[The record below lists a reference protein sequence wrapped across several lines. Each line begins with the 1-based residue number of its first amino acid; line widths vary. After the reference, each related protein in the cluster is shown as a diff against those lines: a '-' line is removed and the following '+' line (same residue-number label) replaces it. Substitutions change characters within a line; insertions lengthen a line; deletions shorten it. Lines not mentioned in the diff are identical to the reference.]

1 MKFFQKRGV
10 AIAVLILAIIA
21 SGAWGLHKAPTVS
34 TPEGGEKLDP
44 SLSTAAFTQY
54 VRDDADVL
62 SNKTEEAIGLY
73 NANWDKMFGSIM
85 AVVTTESAN
94 DIENAAYDYAIEMQ
108 LAENDAILVIAKQQ
122 QDYYLLASGNFYD
135 LLSGLSQ
142 SFVASCMADN
152 VQKGD
157 YDAAVCSLCAALH
170 VELSQQYQQS
180 EAALDE
186 AANGVMFIMILV
198 IFFVLWIMLDGM
210 RYRRYR
216 RRYMMPG
223 MGIPTVVY
231 RPIFWGRRPPR
242 GPRPPRSGGPRPP
255 QGGPRP
261 PRSGS
266 FGGQSPPAPA
276 AETTLELGRFVWRLW
291 QHRPRRRLWQR
302 QYRWFRQQPRRW
314 LRRKPRRR
322 LWRRP
327 RWRLWWRPRW
337 RFWRR
342 PRWRFW
348 RRPRWR
354 LWRSALKYFRVIL
367 QDKKARRFEPTCF
380 FCLRELTKKRR
391 SKAFFARDGARR
403 PTRTGTC
410 YVVQAGGF

>member
-21 SGAWGLHKAPTVS
+21 SGAWGLHKAPAVS

-62 SNKTEEAIGLY
+62 SDKTEEAIGLY

-135 LLSGLSQ
+135 LLSRLSQ

-157 YDAAVCSLCAALH
+157 YDAAVRSLCAALH

-198 IFFVLWIMLDGM
+198 IFFIIWIMLDGM

-223 MGIPTVVY
+223 MGVPTVVDAISLF
-231 RPIFWGRRPPR
+231 RQAELELDVPR
-242 GPRPPRSGGPRPP
+242 GVLVTMQDVDTRVREMGRLVGYSCDLALHRGLSLGEI
-255 QGGPRP
+255 
-261 PRSGS
+261 
-266 FGGQSPPAPA
+266 PAF
-276 AETTLELGRFVWRLW
+276 L
-291 QHRPRRRLWQR
+291 
-302 QYRWFRQQPRRW
+302 
-314 LRRKPRRR
+314 
-322 LWRRP
+322 
-327 RWRLWWRPRW
+327 
-337 RFWRR
+337 
-342 PRWRFW
+342 
-348 RRPRWR
+348 
-354 LWRSALKYFRVIL
+354 S
-367 QDKKARRFEPTCF
+367 
-380 FCLRELTKKRR
+380 
-391 SKAFFARDGARR
+391 
-403 PTRTGTC
+403 
-410 YVVQAGGF
+410 

>member
-21 SGAWGLHKAPTVS
+21 SGAWGLHKAPAVS

-62 SNKTEEAIGLY
+62 SDKTEEAIGLY

-135 LLSGLSQ
+135 LLSRLSQ

-157 YDAAVCSLCAALH
+157 YDAAVRSLCAALH

-186 AANGVMFIMILV
+186 VANGVMFIMILV
-198 IFFVLWIMLDGM
+198 IFFIIWIMLDGM

-223 MGIPTVVY
+223 MGVPTVMY
-231 RPIFWGRRPPR
+231 HPIFWGRRPPR
-242 GPRPPRSGGPRPP
+242 GPRPP

-261 PRSGS
+261 PYSGGS
-266 FGGQSPPAPA
+266 SGGNRRPP
-276 AETTLELGRFVWRLW
+276 
-291 QHRPRRRLWQR
+291 
-302 QYRWFRQQPRRW
+302 QQPRR
-314 LRRKPRRR
+314 PSGGSGNS
-322 LWRRP
+322 
-327 RWRLWWRPRW
+327 
-337 RFWRR
+337 F
-342 PRWRFW
+342 
-348 RRPRWR
+348 
-354 LWRSALKYFRVIL
+354 
-367 QDKKARRFEPTCF
+367 
-380 FCLRELTKKRR
+380 
-391 SKAFFARDGARR
+391 
-403 PTRTGTC
+403 
-410 YVVQAGGF
+410 GGFGSSGRGGGFGSGNFGGFGGSRGGGFGGSRGGGFGGGRGGGFGGSRGGGFGGGRGGGFGGRR

>member
-10 AIAVLILAIIA
+10 AIVVLILAIVA
-21 SGAWGLHKAPTVS
+21 SSAWGLHKTPAVS

-54 VRDDADVL
+54 VRDEADIL
-62 SNKTEEAIGLY
+62 SDKTEEAVGLY

-122 QDYYLLASGNFYD
+122 QDYYLLASGDFYD

-142 SFVASCMADN
+142 SFVASCMADG

-157 YDAAVCSLCAALH
+157 YDAAVRSLCAALH

-186 AANGVMFIMILV
+186 AANGVMFIMILI
-198 IFFVLWIMLDGM
+198 IFFIIWIMLDGM

-261 PRSGS
+261 PYSGGSSGGNRRPPQPPRRPSSSGGS
-266 FGGQSPPAPA
+266 FGGFGS
-276 AETTLELGRFVWRLW
+276 TGR
-291 QHRPRRRLWQR
+291 
-302 QYRWFRQQPRRW
+302 
-314 LRRKPRRR
+314 
-322 LWRRP
+322 
-327 RWRLWWRPRW
+327 
-337 RFWRR
+337 
-342 PRWRFW
+342 
-348 RRPRWR
+348 
-354 LWRSALKYFRVIL
+354 
-367 QDKKARRFEPTCF
+367 
-380 FCLRELTKKRR
+380 
-391 SKAFFARDGARR
+391 G
-403 PTRTGTC
+403 
-410 YVVQAGGF
+410 GGFGSGSVGGFGSSRGGGFGGSRGGGFGGGRGGGFGGSRGGGFGGGRGGGFGGRR

>member
-21 SGAWGLHKAPTVS
+21 SGAWGLHKTPAVS

-54 VRDDADVL
+54 VRDEADIL
-62 SNKTEEAIGLY
+62 SDKTEEAIGLY

-142 SFVASCMADN
+142 SFVASCMESG
-152 VQKGD
+152 VQKSD
-157 YDAAVCSLCAALH
+157 YDAAVQEICSRLH
-170 VELSQQYQQS
+170 VELSQQYQQDQT
-180 EAALDE
+180 AQDDAGTAVL
-186 AANGVMFIMILV
+186 FIMLLV
-198 IFFVLWIMLDGM
+198 LLFLIWIWLDRM
-210 RYRRYR
+210 RYNRYR

-223 MGIPTVVY
+223 MGVPTVMY
-231 RPIFWGRRPPR
+231 HPIFWGRRPPR

-261 PRSGS
+261 PYSGGSSGGNRRPPQPPRRPSGGSGNSFGGFGSSGRGGGFGSGNFGGFGGSSRGGGFGGGGS
-266 FGGQSPPAPA
+266 FGGFGGSRGGGFGGGRS
-276 AETTLELGRFVWRLW
+276 GRFGGGR
-291 QHRPRRRLWQR
+291 
-302 QYRWFRQQPRRW
+302 
-314 LRRKPRRR
+314 
-322 LWRRP
+322 
-327 RWRLWWRPRW
+327 
-337 RFWRR
+337 
-342 PRWRFW
+342 
-348 RRPRWR
+348 
-354 LWRSALKYFRVIL
+354 
-367 QDKKARRFEPTCF
+367 
-380 FCLRELTKKRR
+380 
-391 SKAFFARDGARR
+391 G
-403 PTRTGTC
+403 
-410 YVVQAGGF
+410 GGFGGRR

>member
-10 AIAVLILAIIA
+10 AIAVLILAIVA
-21 SGAWGLHKAPTVS
+21 SSAWGLHKAPAVS

-44 SLSTAAFTQY
+44 SLSAAAFTQY
-54 VRDDADVL
+54 VRDDAGVL
-62 SNKTEEAIGLY
+62 SDKTEEAIGLY

-122 QDYYLLASGNFYD
+122 QDYYLLASGDFYD

-186 AANGVMFIMILV
+186 AANGVMFIMILI

-223 MGIPTVVY
+223 MGVPTVMY
-231 RPIFWGRRPPR
+231 HPIFWGRRPPR

-255 QGGPRP
+255 QGGPSGGNRRP
-261 PRSGS
+261 P
-266 FGGQSPPAPA
+266 
-276 AETTLELGRFVWRLW
+276 
-291 QHRPRRRLWQR
+291 
-302 QYRWFRQQPRRW
+302 QQPRR
-314 LRRKPRRR
+314 PSGSSGSS
-322 LWRRP
+322 
-327 RWRLWWRPRW
+327 
-337 RFWRR
+337 F
-342 PRWRFW
+342 
-348 RRPRWR
+348 
-354 LWRSALKYFRVIL
+354 
-367 QDKKARRFEPTCF
+367 
-380 FCLRELTKKRR
+380 
-391 SKAFFARDGARR
+391 
-403 PTRTGTC
+403 
-410 YVVQAGGF
+410 GGFGSSGRGGSFGSGNFGGFGGGSRGGGFGGGRSGGFGGGRGGGFGGRR

>member
-10 AIAVLILAIIA
+10 AIVVLILAIVA
-21 SGAWGLHKAPTVS
+21 SSAWGLHKTPAVS

-54 VRDDADVL
+54 VRDDAGVL
-62 SNKTEEAIGLY
+62 SDKTEEAVGLY

-122 QDYYLLASGNFYD
+122 QDYYLLASGDFYD
-135 LLSGLSQ
+135 LLSDLSQ

-157 YDAAVCSLCAALH
+157 YDAAVRSLCAALH

-186 AANGVMFIMILV
+186 AANGVMFIMILI

-223 MGIPTVVY
+223 MGVPTVMY
-231 RPIFWGRRPPR
+231 HPIFWGRRPPR
-242 GPRPPRSGGPRPP
+242 GPRPPRSGGSRPPHSGGPSGGNHRPP
-255 QGGPRP
+255 QP
-261 PRSGS
+261 PRRPSGGSGNSFGGFGSSGRGGGFGSGNFGGFGGSSRGGGFGGGGS
-266 FGGQSPPAPA
+266 FGGFGGSR
-276 AETTLELGRFVWRLW
+276 G
-291 QHRPRRRLWQR
+291 
-302 QYRWFRQQPRRW
+302 
-314 LRRKPRRR
+314 
-322 LWRRP
+322 
-327 RWRLWWRPRW
+327 
-337 RFWRR
+337 
-342 PRWRFW
+342 
-348 RRPRWR
+348 
-354 LWRSALKYFRVIL
+354 
-367 QDKKARRFEPTCF
+367 
-380 FCLRELTKKRR
+380 
-391 SKAFFARDGARR
+391 
-403 PTRTGTC
+403 
-410 YVVQAGGF
+410 GGFGGGRSGGFGGGRGGGFGGRR

>member
-10 AIAVLILAIIA
+10 AIAVLILAILA
-21 SGAWGLHKAPTVS
+21 SGAWGLHKAPVVS

-54 VRDDADVL
+54 VRDDAGVL
-62 SNKTEEAIGLY
+62 SDKTEEAIGLY

-85 AVVTTESAN
+85 AVVTVQSSDN
-94 DIENAAYDYAIEMQ
+94 LENTAYDYADTMQ
-108 LAENDAILVIAKQQ
+108 LGTNDAILVIAEQQ
-122 QDYYLLASGNFYD
+122 QNYYVVASGNFYD

-186 AANGVMFIMILV
+186 AANGVMFIMILI
-198 IFFVLWIMLDGM
+198 IFFILWITLDGM

-231 RPIFWGRRPPR
+231 HPIFWGRRPPR
-242 GPRPPRSGGPRPP
+242 GPRPPRPPRSGGPRPP

-261 PRSGS
+261 PYSGGPSGGNRRPPQPPRRPSGSGNSFGGFGGGRGGGFGGGS
-266 FGGQSPPAPA
+266 FGGFGGGSR
-276 AETTLELGRFVWRLW
+276 G
-291 QHRPRRRLWQR
+291 
-302 QYRWFRQQPRRW
+302 
-314 LRRKPRRR
+314 
-322 LWRRP
+322 
-327 RWRLWWRPRW
+327 
-337 RFWRR
+337 
-342 PRWRFW
+342 
-348 RRPRWR
+348 
-354 LWRSALKYFRVIL
+354 
-367 QDKKARRFEPTCF
+367 
-380 FCLRELTKKRR
+380 
-391 SKAFFARDGARR
+391 
-403 PTRTGTC
+403 
-410 YVVQAGGF
+410 GGFGGGHSGGFGGGGRGGGFGGRR

>member
-10 AIAVLILAIIA
+10 AIVVLILAIVA
-21 SGAWGLHKAPTVS
+21 SSAWGLHKTPAVS

-54 VRDDADVL
+54 VRDDADVF
-62 SNKTEEAIGLY
+62 SDKTEEVIGLY

-85 AVVTTESAN
+85 AVITTESAN
-94 DIENAAYDYAIEMQ
+94 DIENAAYDYAAEMQ

-135 LLSGLSQ
+135 LLSRLSQ

-157 YDAAVCSLCAALH
+157 YDAAVRSLCAALH

-186 AANGVMFIMILV
+186 AANGVMFIMILI
-198 IFFVLWIMLDGM
+198 IFFIIWIMLDGM

-261 PRSGS
+261 PYSGGSSGGNRRPPQPPRRPSSSGGS
-266 FGGQSPPAPA
+266 FGGFGS
-276 AETTLELGRFVWRLW
+276 TGR
-291 QHRPRRRLWQR
+291 
-302 QYRWFRQQPRRW
+302 
-314 LRRKPRRR
+314 
-322 LWRRP
+322 
-327 RWRLWWRPRW
+327 
-337 RFWRR
+337 
-342 PRWRFW
+342 
-348 RRPRWR
+348 
-354 LWRSALKYFRVIL
+354 
-367 QDKKARRFEPTCF
+367 
-380 FCLRELTKKRR
+380 
-391 SKAFFARDGARR
+391 G
-403 PTRTGTC
+403 
-410 YVVQAGGF
+410 GGFGSGSVGGFGSSRGGGFGGSRGGGFGGGRGGGFGGSRGGGFGGGRGGGFGGRR

>member
-10 AIAVLILAIIA
+10 AIVVLILAIVA
-21 SGAWGLHKAPTVS
+21 SSAWGLHKAPAVS

-54 VRDDADVL
+54 VRDEADIL
-62 SNKTEEAIGLY
+62 SDKTEEAVGLY

-85 AVVTTESAN
+85 AGGTTESAN

-122 QDYYLLASGNFYD
+122 QDYYLLASGDFYD

-142 SFVASCMADN
+142 SFVASCMADG

-157 YDAAVCSLCAALH
+157 YDAAVRSLCAALH

-186 AANGVMFIMILV
+186 AANGVMFIMILI

-223 MGIPTVVY
+223 MGVPTVMY
-231 RPIFWGRRPPR
+231 HPIFWGRRPPR
-242 GPRPPRSGGPRPP
+242 GPRPPCSGGPRPP
-255 QGGPRP
+255 QGGRGSSSGNRRP
-261 PRSGS
+261 PQQPRRPSGGSGNSFGGFGSSGRGGGFGSGNFGGFGGSSRGGGFGGGGS
-266 FGGQSPPAPA
+266 FGGFGGSR
-276 AETTLELGRFVWRLW
+276 G
-291 QHRPRRRLWQR
+291 
-302 QYRWFRQQPRRW
+302 
-314 LRRKPRRR
+314 
-322 LWRRP
+322 
-327 RWRLWWRPRW
+327 
-337 RFWRR
+337 
-342 PRWRFW
+342 
-348 RRPRWR
+348 
-354 LWRSALKYFRVIL
+354 
-367 QDKKARRFEPTCF
+367 
-380 FCLRELTKKRR
+380 
-391 SKAFFARDGARR
+391 
-403 PTRTGTC
+403 
-410 YVVQAGGF
+410 GGFGGGRSGGFGGGRGGGFGGRR

>member
-1 MKFFQKRGV
+1 M
-10 AIAVLILAIIA
+10 LILAIVA
-21 SGAWGLHKAPTVS
+21 SSAWGLHKAPAVS

-44 SLSTAAFTQY
+44 SLSAAAFTQY
-54 VRDDADVL
+54 VRDDAGVL
-62 SNKTEEAIGLY
+62 SDKTEEAIGLY

-122 QDYYLLASGNFYD
+122 QDYYLLASGDFYD

-157 YDAAVCSLCAALH
+157 YDAAVRSLCAALH

-223 MGIPTVVY
+223 MGVPTVMY
-231 RPIFWGRRPPR
+231 HPIFWGRRPPR
-242 GPRPPRSGGPRPP
+242 GPRPP

-266 FGGQSPPAPA
+266 SSGGNRRPP
-276 AETTLELGRFVWRLW
+276 
-291 QHRPRRRLWQR
+291 
-302 QYRWFRQQPRRW
+302 QQPRR
-314 LRRKPRRR
+314 PSGSSGSS
-322 LWRRP
+322 
-327 RWRLWWRPRW
+327 
-337 RFWRR
+337 F
-342 PRWRFW
+342 
-348 RRPRWR
+348 
-354 LWRSALKYFRVIL
+354 
-367 QDKKARRFEPTCF
+367 
-380 FCLRELTKKRR
+380 
-391 SKAFFARDGARR
+391 
-403 PTRTGTC
+403 
-410 YVVQAGGF
+410 GGFGSSGRGGSFGSGNFGGFGGSSRGGGFGGGGSRGGGFGGGRSGGFGGGRGGGFGGRR

>member
-10 AIAVLILAIIA
+10 AIVVLILAIVA
-21 SGAWGLHKAPTVS
+21 SSAWGLHKTPAVS

-54 VRDDADVL
+54 VRDDAGVL
-62 SNKTEEAIGLY
+62 SDKTEEAIGLY

-122 QDYYLLASGNFYD
+122 QDYYLLASGDFYD

-142 SFVASCMADN
+142 SFVASCMADG

-157 YDAAVCSLCAALH
+157 YDAAVRSLCAALH

-186 AANGVMFIMILV
+186 AANGVMFIMILI

-223 MGIPTVVY
+223 MGVPTVMY
-231 RPIFWGRRPPR
+231 HPIFWGHRPPR
-242 GPRPPRSGGPRPP
+242 GPRPPCSGGPRPP
-255 QGGPRP
+255 QGGRGSSSGNRRP
-261 PRSGS
+261 PQQPRRPSGGSGNSFGGFGSSGRGGGFGSGNFGGFGGSSRGGGFGGGGS
-266 FGGQSPPAPA
+266 FGGFGGSR
-276 AETTLELGRFVWRLW
+276 G
-291 QHRPRRRLWQR
+291 
-302 QYRWFRQQPRRW
+302 
-314 LRRKPRRR
+314 
-322 LWRRP
+322 
-327 RWRLWWRPRW
+327 
-337 RFWRR
+337 
-342 PRWRFW
+342 
-348 RRPRWR
+348 
-354 LWRSALKYFRVIL
+354 
-367 QDKKARRFEPTCF
+367 
-380 FCLRELTKKRR
+380 
-391 SKAFFARDGARR
+391 
-403 PTRTGTC
+403 
-410 YVVQAGGF
+410 GGFGGGRSGGFGGGRGGGFGGRR

>member
-10 AIAVLILAIIA
+10 AIVVLILAIVA
-21 SGAWGLHKAPTVS
+21 SSAWGLHKTPAVS

-54 VRDDADVL
+54 VRDDAGVL
-62 SNKTEEAIGLY
+62 SDKTEEAIGLY

-122 QDYYLLASGNFYD
+122 QDYYLLASGDFYD

-157 YDAAVCSLCAALH
+157 YDAAVRSLCAALH

-198 IFFVLWIMLDGM
+198 IFFIIWIMLDGM

-223 MGIPTVVY
+223 MGVPTVMY
-231 RPIFWGRRPPR
+231 HPIFWGRRPPR
-242 GPRPPRSGGPRPP
+242 GPRPPCSGGPRPP
-255 QGGPRP
+255 QGGRGSSSGNRRP
-261 PRSGS
+261 PQQPRRPSGGSGNSFGGFGSSGRGGGFGSGNFGGFGGSSRGGGFGGGGS
-266 FGGQSPPAPA
+266 FGGFGGSR
-276 AETTLELGRFVWRLW
+276 G
-291 QHRPRRRLWQR
+291 
-302 QYRWFRQQPRRW
+302 
-314 LRRKPRRR
+314 
-322 LWRRP
+322 
-327 RWRLWWRPRW
+327 
-337 RFWRR
+337 
-342 PRWRFW
+342 
-348 RRPRWR
+348 
-354 LWRSALKYFRVIL
+354 
-367 QDKKARRFEPTCF
+367 
-380 FCLRELTKKRR
+380 
-391 SKAFFARDGARR
+391 
-403 PTRTGTC
+403 
-410 YVVQAGGF
+410 GGFGGGRSGGFGGGRGGGFGGRR

>member
-10 AIAVLILAIIA
+10 AIVVLILAIVA
-21 SGAWGLHKAPTVS
+21 SSAWGLHKAPVVS

-44 SLSTAAFTQY
+44 SLSTAAFEQY
-54 VRDDADVL
+54 VRDDAGVL
-62 SNKTEEAIGLY
+62 SDKTEEAIGLY

-122 QDYYLLASGNFYD
+122 QDYYLLASGDFYD

-157 YDAAVCSLCAALH
+157 YDAAVRSLCAALH

-186 AANGVMFIMILV
+186 AANGVMFIMILI
-198 IFFVLWIMLDGM
+198 IFFIIWIMLDGM

-261 PRSGS
+261 PYSGGSSGGNRRPPQPPRRPSSSGGS
-266 FGGQSPPAPA
+266 FGGFGS
-276 AETTLELGRFVWRLW
+276 TGR
-291 QHRPRRRLWQR
+291 
-302 QYRWFRQQPRRW
+302 
-314 LRRKPRRR
+314 
-322 LWRRP
+322 
-327 RWRLWWRPRW
+327 
-337 RFWRR
+337 
-342 PRWRFW
+342 
-348 RRPRWR
+348 
-354 LWRSALKYFRVIL
+354 
-367 QDKKARRFEPTCF
+367 
-380 FCLRELTKKRR
+380 
-391 SKAFFARDGARR
+391 G
-403 PTRTGTC
+403 
-410 YVVQAGGF
+410 GGFGSGSVGGFGSSRGGGFGGSRGGSFGGGRGGGFGGSRGGGFGGGRGGGFGGGRGGGFGGRR

>member
-21 SGAWGLHKAPTVS
+21 SGAWGLHKAPAVS

-62 SNKTEEAIGLY
+62 SDKTEEAIGLY

-122 QDYYLLASGNFYD
+122 QDYYLLASGDFYD

-157 YDAAVCSLCAALH
+157 YDAAVRSLCAALH

-186 AANGVMFIMILV
+186 AANGVMFIMILI
-198 IFFVLWIMLDGM
+198 IFFIIWIMLDGM

-261 PRSGS
+261 PYSGGS
-266 FGGQSPPAPA
+266 SGGNPRPSRRDDPRARAVRLEALAAQAA
-276 AETTLELGRFVWRLW
+276 AEALAAAVSVV
-291 QHRPRRRLWQR
+291 
-302 QYRWFRQQPRRW
+302 
-314 LRRKPRRR
+314 
-322 LWRRP
+322 
-327 RWRLWWRPRW
+327 
-337 RFWRR
+337 
-342 PRWRFW
+342 
-348 RRPRWR
+348 
-354 LWRSALKYFRVIL
+354 SAAAEAVASVEAAVAVLAEAAAVASVEAAAAVLAEAAVAALAVGAEKL
-367 QDKKARRFEPTCF
+367 QSHLTGQKARRFEPTCF

-391 SKAFFARDGARR
+391 SKAFFAPAWCR
-403 PTRTGTC
+403 
-410 YVVQAGGF
+410 

>member
-10 AIAVLILAIIA
+10 AIVVLILAIVA
-21 SGAWGLHKAPTVS
+21 SSAWGLHKAPAVS

-54 VRDDADVL
+54 VRDDAGVL
-62 SNKTEEAIGLY
+62 SDKTEEAIGLY

-94 DIENAAYDYAIEMQ
+94 DLDSIAWEYANQME
-108 LAENDAILVIAKQQ
+108 LAPDDAILVIAEQEGS
-122 QDYYLLASGNFYD
+122 YYLLPSGSFRS
-135 LLSGLSQ
+135 LLESLSQ
-142 SFVASCMADN
+142 SFVASCMADG
-152 VQKGD
+152 VQKGN
-157 YDAAVCSLCAALH
+157 YDAAVRSLCAALH

-198 IFFVLWIMLDGM
+198 IFFIIWIMLDGM

-261 PRSGS
+261 PYSGGSSGGNRRPPQPPRRPSSSGGS
-266 FGGQSPPAPA
+266 FGGFGS
-276 AETTLELGRFVWRLW
+276 TGR
-291 QHRPRRRLWQR
+291 
-302 QYRWFRQQPRRW
+302 
-314 LRRKPRRR
+314 
-322 LWRRP
+322 
-327 RWRLWWRPRW
+327 
-337 RFWRR
+337 
-342 PRWRFW
+342 
-348 RRPRWR
+348 
-354 LWRSALKYFRVIL
+354 
-367 QDKKARRFEPTCF
+367 
-380 FCLRELTKKRR
+380 
-391 SKAFFARDGARR
+391 G
-403 PTRTGTC
+403 
-410 YVVQAGGF
+410 GGFGSGSVGGFGGSRGGGFGGSRGGGFGGGRGGGFGGRR

>member
-10 AIAVLILAIIA
+10 AIVVLILAIVA
-21 SGAWGLHKAPTVS
+21 SSAWGLHKTPAVS

-62 SNKTEEAIGLY
+62 SDKTEEAIGLY

-122 QDYYLLASGNFYD
+122 QDYYLLASGDFYD

-157 YDAAVCSLCAALH
+157 YDAAVRSLCAALH

-180 EAALDE
+180 EAVLDE
-186 AANGVMFIMILV
+186 AANGVMFIMILI

-223 MGIPTVVY
+223 MGVPTVMY
-231 RPIFWGRRPPR
+231 HPIFWGRRPPR
-242 GPRPPRSGGPRPP
+242 GPRPPCSGGPRPP
-255 QGGPRP
+255 QGGRGSSSGNRRP
-261 PRSGS
+261 PQQPRRPSGGSGNSFGGFGSSGRGGGFGSGNFGGFGGSSRGGGFGGGGS
-266 FGGQSPPAPA
+266 FGGFGGSR
-276 AETTLELGRFVWRLW
+276 G
-291 QHRPRRRLWQR
+291 
-302 QYRWFRQQPRRW
+302 
-314 LRRKPRRR
+314 
-322 LWRRP
+322 
-327 RWRLWWRPRW
+327 
-337 RFWRR
+337 
-342 PRWRFW
+342 
-348 RRPRWR
+348 
-354 LWRSALKYFRVIL
+354 
-367 QDKKARRFEPTCF
+367 
-380 FCLRELTKKRR
+380 
-391 SKAFFARDGARR
+391 
-403 PTRTGTC
+403 
-410 YVVQAGGF
+410 GGFGGGRSGGFGGGRGGGFGGRR